1 MQLRKNVIL
10 NTQICFVIICHIPIR
25 CIHNK
30 KLNQVK
36 IMSHFRIFKPYKT
49 EILLNVLVF
58 EIFSHIMH
66 PISKIDCIFAQK
78 Y

>member
-1 MQLRKNVIL
+1 MQLQKNVIL

-25 CIHNK
+25 YIPHK

-49 EILLNVLVF
+49 EILLNMLDF
-58 EIFSHIMH
+58 
-66 PISKIDCIFAQK
+66 
-78 Y
+78 